1 MYPVD
6 ISVAFSFQYIDTLD
20 MFFEQNDFKF
30 PVYADNNAP
39 YFFDEILEGLHSE
52 LQTCALKLIEWFSDN
67 YRKMNSVK
75 CHLTLSSNAEN
86 KKIKLNGEIQLNNT
100 QMQRLLAVHID
111 YKLKFDTHIE
121 TLVVYV

>member
-1 MYPVD
+1 
-6 ISVAFSFQYIDTLD
+6 

-39 YFFDEILEGLHSE
+39 YFCDEILEGLHSE
-52 LQTCALKLIEWFSDN
+52 LQTCALKLLEWFSNN

-75 CHLTLSSNAEN
+75 CHLILSSNAEN
-86 KKIKLNGEIQLNNT
+86 KKIKLNEEIINNT
-100 QMQRLLAVHID
+100 QMLKLRGVHID